1 MVVFSVPVQ
10 SVLSA
15 VIGSEFFGKTI
26 TVSLLPHSLRL
37 SSFRLIG
44 SFSLLRSEIPLTLR
58 VLSSTSL
65 VSLEIEANA
74 TSLVPSLSILW
85 AVALTST

>member
-1 MVVFSVPVQ
+1 MRKRLGTGRFLERKDTDLRGVGKLILGVEGGGLVVFSVPVQ

-44 SFSLLRSEIPLTLR
+44 SFSLLRSEIL
-58 VLSSTSL
+58 
-65 VSLEIEANA
+65 
-74 TSLVPSLSILW
+74 
-85 AVALTST
+85 